1 MTDIKVAIVTGGGQ
15 GIGRATALELAG
27 RGYHVSVCDLVAER
41 AETVAEEVRQAGQEG
56 LAFACD
62 VSQRADVEAVVAS
75 TLERFGRIDAL
86 VNNAGT
92 HTAMK
97 VVDMPD
103 EVWDR
108 ITDVIL
114 KGTFYFCRAVLPTMI
129 AQQSGNIVNISSVWA
144 WACGAEA
151 APYCTSK
158 AGITAFTKSLA
169 FEVGEY
175 GIRVNAIAPGLVDTE
190 LYKSTST
197 QAGRDFLIGNCPLS
211 RECTPEEIAKPIGF
225 LVSNEASW
233 VNGETLTVSGGLY
246 TR

>member
-1 MTDIKVAIVTGGGQ
+1 
-15 GIGRATALELAG
+15 
-27 RGYHVSVCDLVAER
+27 
-41 AETVAEEVRQAGQEG
+41 
-56 LAFACD
+56 
-62 VSQRADVEAVVAS
+62 
-75 TLERFGRIDAL
+75 
-86 VNNAGT
+86 
-92 HTAMK
+92 
-97 VVDMPD
+97 MPLKPL
-103 EVWDR
+103 
-108 ITDVIL
+108 ITDCVSASYSL
-114 KGTFYFCRAVLPTMI
+114 STWRKMRV
-129 AQQSGNIVNISSVWA
+129 
-144 WACGAEA
+144 EA